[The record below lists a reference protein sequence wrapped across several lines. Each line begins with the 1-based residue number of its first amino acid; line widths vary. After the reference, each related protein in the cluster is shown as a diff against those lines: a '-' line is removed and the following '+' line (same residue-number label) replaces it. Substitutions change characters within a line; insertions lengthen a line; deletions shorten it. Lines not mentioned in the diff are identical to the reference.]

1 MDYNVDMKQG
11 TMANILLEV
20 ATLLG
25 FALKGISHTPHGRN
39 TMISN

>member
-11 TMANILLEV
+11 TVANTLLEV
-20 ATLLG
+20 EILLG

-39 TMISN
+39 TVIPN